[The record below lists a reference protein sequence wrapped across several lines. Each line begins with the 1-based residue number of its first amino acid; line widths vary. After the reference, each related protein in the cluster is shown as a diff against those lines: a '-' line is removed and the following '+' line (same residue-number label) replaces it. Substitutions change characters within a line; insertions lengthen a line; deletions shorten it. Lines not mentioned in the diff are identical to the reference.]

1 MVHRPEIASAD
12 QLFTAHYQQLHR
24 LGKRQLARS
33 GGARSLGPT
42 TLVHEVYLDIS
53 ARPAARFPDRG
64 HFLAYA
70 VRSMR
75 GIIVDALRGLQAKKR
90 GGGVPGAPLDADRIP
105 DRAGSDP
112 ARITIQEALADLAH
126 QEPALARVVRDRFF
140 GGLSFDEIAA
150 RLGVSPRTAQR
161 LWERARLRL
170 HQSLRAGDAA

>member
-1 MVHRPEIASAD
+1 MIDRHDIASAD

-33 GGARSLGPT
+33 GGGPRLGAT

-53 ARPAARFPDRG
+53 GRPAARFPDRG

-90 GGGVPGAPLDADRIP
+90 GGGVPSLALDAERIP
-105 DRAGSDP
+105 DQASDP
-112 ARITIQEALADLAH
+112 ARLTIQEALADLAH

-170 HQSLRAGDAA
+170 HQSLRAGGSAG